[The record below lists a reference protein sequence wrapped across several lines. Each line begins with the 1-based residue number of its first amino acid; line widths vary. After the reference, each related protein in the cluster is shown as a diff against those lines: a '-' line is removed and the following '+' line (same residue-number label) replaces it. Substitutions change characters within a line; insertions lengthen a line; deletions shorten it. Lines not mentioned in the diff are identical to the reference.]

1 MTARCLKALSLT
13 VLCMP
18 RSLAE
23 PLVHGIPSCS
33 ELLTDNFVSSGT
45 LDWAGSILLF
55 LWDVRYGTYCW
66 SPEPLFSIL
75 TLGESILH
83 INVYT
88 TLVIELSCSLL
99 RPLGDYFLRIHLV
112 IRTNSFVAWPLETTF
127 SVQLWSSEEPSCSLS
142 WPLETTFSGRLWSSE
157 PTCSLSWPLE
167 ISSPYAW
174 SLELTCSLLWP
185 LETTSPYA
193 PGHEN
198 HCSLSWPLETTF
210 SGWLWSLEP
219 SSSLSW

>member
-33 ELLTDNFVSSGT
+33 ELLTDNFVSSST

-55 LWDVRYGTYCW
+55 LWDVRYGTNFW
-66 SPEPLFSIL
+66 SL

-88 TLVIELSCSLL
+88 TLVIELSCSLP
-99 RPLGDYFLRIHLV
+99 RPHGDYFHRIHLV
-112 IRTNSFVAWPLETTF
+112 IRTILFIALTLGDYFLRMYLVIRTNMF
-127 SVQLWSSEEPSCSLS
+127 STLTLGNYFLRMHLVDRTIL
-142 WPLETTFSGRLWSSE
+142 FS
-157 PTCSLSWPLE
+157 
-167 ISSPYAW
+167 
-174 SLELTCSLLWP
+174 
-185 LETTSPYA
+185 TSTL
-193 PGHEN
+193 GD
-198 HCSLSWPLETTF
+198 
-210 SGWLWSLEP
+210 
-219 SSSLSW
+219 